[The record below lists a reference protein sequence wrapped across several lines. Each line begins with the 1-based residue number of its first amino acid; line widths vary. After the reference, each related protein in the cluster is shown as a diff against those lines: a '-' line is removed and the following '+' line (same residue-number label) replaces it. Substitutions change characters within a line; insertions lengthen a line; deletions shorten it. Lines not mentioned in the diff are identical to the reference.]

1 MLKRIQN
8 GYQLEEGVTLN
19 KEQQER
25 FDEIK
30 NFPAGFSI
38 DYEQYILDGSMPS
51 EFDEEGNK
59 RNLALH
65 PMNLIIDREEKN
77 QIRGRVAEVERATG
91 SGGRDSSRGIAQRID
106 EIEDRIS
113 KIEGS

>member
-8 GYQLEEGVTLN
+8 GYEIEKGVTLN
-19 KEQQER
+19 KDQQER

-30 NFPAGFSI
+30 NYPAGFME
-38 DYEQYILDGSMPS
+38 DYNKYILEGSMPS

-59 RNLALH
+59 RNLRNH
-65 PMNLIIDREEKN
+65 PMAHIVDREEKN

-91 SGGRDSSRGIAQRID
+91 SGGRDSARGIAQRID

-113 KIEGS
+113 KLEGS

>member
-30 NFPAGFSI
+30 NYPAGFMP

-59 RNLALH
+59 RNLAAH
-65 PMNLIIDREEKN
+65 PMRDLMVDIS
-77 QIRGRVAEVERATG
+77 QGRQ
-91 SGGRDSSRGIAQRID
+91 DD
-106 EIEDRIS
+106 EIDILCEALEEA
-113 KIEGS
+113 IE